1 MVVENSLLKI
11 LRPYIIPY
19 SNFFVDMAFRWIF
32 ILFLLYACCS
42 YVYALTLPFRVV
54 PSIQT
59 PVKVLRSS
67 FFLSDAMG
75 GDISKEIDPLTAGMS
90 SDEITNYVS
99 NVGGGL
105 CGLPEWM
112 KTVVGLGLNLNLI
125 LFGVF
130 IVSYGIKNYNV

>member
-1 MVVENSLLKI
+1 M
-11 LRPYIIPY
+11 
-19 SNFFVDMAFRWIF
+19 
-32 ILFLLYACCS
+32 
-42 YVYALTLPFRVV
+42 LPFRAV
-54 PSIQT
+54 PSLQT
-59 PVKVLRSS
+59 PVKVLKSS
-67 FFLSDAMG
+67 IFLSDAMG
-75 GDISKEIDPLTAGMS
+75 GDISKDIDPLTAGMS

-130 IVSYGIKNYNV
+130 IVSYGISDCNLCMI